1 MPMTSTPGTFEE
13 CADELNDFINTLD
26 RYPHSVLAFVLRAH
40 LAGLLQALLFHGLEP
55 RIPPGCRSGPFGM
68 KWPDYVSPTAPPT
81 LPAPQSHKSPQQ
93 CGKGWAG
100 QLYFAL
106 CQRADSQDVDVSD
119 RSVVFFHLRPIRR
132 RRRILRAGA
141 VRAQMHNQIQ
151 KNVLRF
157 HDKIQ
162 RSAAAHSNRPR
173 RREERADPDPR

>member
-1 MPMTSTPGTFEE
+1 MPITATPGTFEE
-13 CADELNDFINTLD
+13 CADEPNDFINTLD
-26 RYPHSVLAFVLRAH
+26 RYPHTVLAFVLRAR

-106 CQRADSQDVDVSD
+106 C
-119 RSVVFFHLRPIRR
+119 
-132 RRRILRAGA
+132 
-141 VRAQMHNQIQ
+141 
-151 KNVLRF
+151 
-157 HDKIQ
+157 
-162 RSAAAHSNRPR
+162 
-173 RREERADPDPR
+173 